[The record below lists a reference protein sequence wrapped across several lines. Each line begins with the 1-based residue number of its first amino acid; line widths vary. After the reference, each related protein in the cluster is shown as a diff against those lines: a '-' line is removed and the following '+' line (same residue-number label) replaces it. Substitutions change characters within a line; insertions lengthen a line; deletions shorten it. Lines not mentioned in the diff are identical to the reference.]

1 MPATP
6 EPATPEPAR
15 PEPARPEPAPAA
27 APVVVR
33 PARTGDVPAVRR
45 LVEDYARRR
54 ILLGKELITLYE
66 AVQEFVVAEQA
77 GRVVGCGAVHVL
89 WEDLAEIR
97 TLAVDPGVRG
107 LGVGSRILEALLQRA
122 DDLGVTRL
130 FCLTFETAFFTRHG
144 FTEIEGTPVE
154 QDVYAEM
161 LRSHDE
167 GVAEFLDLARVKPNT
182 LGNSRMLR
190 VVPAAGRHEERP

>member
-1 MPATP
+1 VPSPAV
-6 EPATPEPAR
+6 
-15 PEPARPEPAPAA
+15 APSE
-27 APVVVR
+27 VVVR
-33 PARTGDVPAVRR
+33 PARTGDVPAVRA
-45 LVEDYARRR
+45 LVEEYARRR

-66 AVQEFVVAEQA
+66 AVQEFVVAELD
-77 GRVVGCGAVHVL
+77 GRVVGCGAIHVL

-97 TLAVDPGVRG
+97 TLAVHPDARG
-107 LGVGSRILEALLQRA
+107 TGTGGRVLEALLRRA

-130 FCLTFETAFFTRHG
+130 FCLTFETAFFARHG
-144 FTEIEGTPVE
+144 FVEIEGTPVE
-154 QDVYAEM
+154 PEVYAEM

-190 VVPAAGRHEERP
+190 VVPAAGGGNR